1 MNKKLSKRAQ
11 KILSAVVMSYIK
23 TADPVGSRTVS
34 KIKGIDVSAAT
45 VRNVMADL
53 EDLGFLLQPH
63 TSAGRVP
70 TTSGLRFYVDSI
82 LEVRELDLEAKSRLK
97 GALSNEPTDDI
108 GEVMKATGKALSA
121 LSQQVA
127 VVATPAPEQE
137 VFRRMEFVLLK
148 PGLVLVVF
156 VAKSGGAHNRIVEL
170 EPQLGQDE
178 LDKYSNYLN
187 DLLSDLTLREVK
199 ERVAQEM
206 AQEKVRFDAI
216 LSRAL
221 KLGQQAFQSGSQGD
235 LLIEGQTN
243 LMGLPEFND
252 MARLKQVFEAF
263 EEKSKLLH
271 LLEKSLVAQG
281 VQIFIGAESELA
293 ELDGL
298 TAVTSPY
305 GEGDIPLGALGV
317 VGPTRMD
324 YSKII
329 PIVDYTAKLVS
340 RILDMRG

>member
-1 MNKKLSKRAQ
+1 VNSNLSRRAQ
-11 KILSAVVMSYIK
+11 KILAAVVMSYIK
-23 TADPVGSRTVS
+23 TADPVGSRTISKASGINVS
-34 KIKGIDVSAAT
+34 PAT
-45 VRNVMADL
+45 VRNVMSDL
-53 EDLGFLLQPH
+53 EDQGLLHQPH

-70 TTSGLRFYVDSI
+70 TTSGLRFYIDSI
-82 LEVRELDLEAKSRLK
+82 LEVRELDTEAKFRLNQ
-97 GALSNEPTDDI
+97 ALDNEPTDDI
-108 GEVMKATGKALSA
+108 NEVMKATGKALSS

-137 VFRRMEFVLLK
+137 VLRRMEFVLLK

-156 VAKSGGAHNRIVEL
+156 VAARGGAHNRIVEADPKL
-170 EPQLGQDE
+170 NQEE

-187 DLLSDLTLREVK
+187 DILSDLTLKEVK
-199 ERVAQEM
+199 DRVAQEM
-206 AQEKVRFDAI
+206 AQEKVRFDSI

-221 KLGQQAFQSGSQGD
+221 KLGQKALETGAQGE
-235 LLIEGQTN
+235 LLVQGQTN
-243 LMGLPEFND
+243 LMGLPEFSD
-252 MARLKQVFEAF
+252 IARLKQVFEAF
-263 EEKSKLLH
+263 EEKSNLLH
-271 LLEKSLVAQG
+271 LLEKSLAAQG
-281 VQIFIGAESELA
+281 VQIFIGAESELV

-305 GEGDIPLGALGV
+305 GDGDTPLGALGV

-340 RILDMRG
+340 RILDQRG

>member
-1 MNKKLSKRAQ
+1 
-11 KILSAVVMSYIK
+11 MS
-23 TADPVGSRTVS
+23 
-34 KIKGIDVSAAT
+34 
-45 VRNVMADL
+45 DL
-53 EDLGFLLQPH
+53 EDLGFLIQPH

-82 LEVRELDLEAKSRLK
+82 LEVRELDVEAKARLK
-97 GALSNEPTDDI
+97 VALNDEPTNDI
-108 GEVMKATGKALSA
+108 NEIMKATGKALST

-156 VAKSGGAHNRIVEL
+156 VAKSGGAQNRIVEAD
-170 EPQLGQDE
+170 PQLNQDE

-187 DLLSDLTLREVK
+187 ELLTDLTLREVK

-206 AQEKVRFDAI
+206 AQEKVRFDTI

-221 KLGQQAFQSGSQGD
+221 KLGQKALETGNQGD
-235 LLIEGQTN
+235 LFVEGQTN
-243 LMGLPEFND
+243 LMGVPEFSD
-252 MARLKQVFEAF
+252 VARLKQVFEAF
-263 EEKSKLLH
+263 EEKSKLLN
-271 LLEKSLVAQG
+271 LLEKSLAAQG

-305 GEGDIPLGALGV
+305 GDGEQPLGALGV

-324 YSKII
+324 YSTII
-329 PIVDYTAKLVS
+329 PIVGLYRQAGQPHSGSARLIFCKGWKS
-340 RILDMRG
+340 